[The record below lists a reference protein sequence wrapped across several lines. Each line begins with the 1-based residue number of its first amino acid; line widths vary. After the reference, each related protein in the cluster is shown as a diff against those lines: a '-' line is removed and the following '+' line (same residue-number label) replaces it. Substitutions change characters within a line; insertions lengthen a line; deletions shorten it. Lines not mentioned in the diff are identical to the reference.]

1 MKFSEAPGSSLP
13 NDSSGW
19 TVMAWIVGLFFWNV
33 RDFIFDVPHD
43 PTHLVVAFLCVFVV
57 ALQISLNR
65 LTAIIRGLE
74 GK

>member
-1 MKFSEAPGSSLP
+1 
-13 NDSSGW
+13 
-19 TVMAWIVGLFFWNV
+19 MAWIVGLFFWNV